1 MKSEVKYIPG
11 IVVVL
16 SITDRHE
23 DRDSDFVDEAIS
35 EIVYHLDNDDSI
47 DIISI
52 VGDLVFD
59 HTNVEDVCSIVRT
72 LRAVVDNEIAIKLY
86 SNTSLDELRGRDC
99 TYVKEIM
106 SYADIVS

>member
-16 SITDRHE
+16 GITDRHE
-23 DRDSDFVDEAIS
+23 DRDSDFVDEVIS

-59 HTNVEDVCSIVRT
+59 PSNVEDVCSIVRT
-72 LRAVVDNEIAIKLY
+72 LRAVIDSEIAIKLY
-86 SNTSLDELRGRDC
+86 SNTPLDELRGRDC

-106 SYADIVS
+106 SYVDIVS